1 MAALQSKQD
10 LADYCLRAN
19 GAPVVNIE
27 IDDEQLTD
35 CLDLA
40 VQYYQEY
47 HFEGIERDYVKYQL
61 TADDMV
67 NQYLTLP
74 DPIFSVLRVLNQSTV
89 FNSTETLYN
98 FQYQIMQNEMQNIIG
113 SGGVNYMY
121 SVMNYLQHMDFILR
135 KEKIFRFNR
144 RMNKIFL
151 DVNWGVEIKEGEWVV
166 LEVYRATDPEVYSEV
181 YNDMWLK
188 KYAAAVVKKMWGT
201 NLKKFSGMTLPGGIQ
216 YNGQQ
221 IYDEAVRE
229 IEALENEA
237 TNNSAPLGIFT
248 G

>member
-1 MAALQSKQD
+1 MLQSKQD
-10 LADYCLRAN
+10 LADFCLRQN

-27 IDDEQLTD
+27 VDEEQLTD

-61 TADDMV
+61 SPTDMS
-67 NQYLTLP
+67 NQYLSLP
-74 DPIFSVLRVLNQSTV
+74 DPVFSVTKVLNPSTI

-98 FQYQIMQNEMQNIIG
+98 FQYQIMQGEMTRIIG

-121 SVMNYLQHMDFILR
+121 GVLNYMSNLDFVLR
-135 KEKIFRFNR
+135 KEKIFRFHRRINR
-144 RMNKIFL
+144 VYL
-151 DVNWGVEIKEGEWVV
+151 DTNWGVDIKQGDWVV
-166 LEVYRATDPEVYSEV
+166 LEVYKAVDPEVATEV
-181 YNDMWLK
+181 YNDPWLK
-188 KYAAAVVKKMWGT
+188 KYATALVKRMWGT
-201 NLKKFSGMTLPGGIQ
+201 NLKKFTGMTLPGGIT

-221 IYDEAVRE
+221 IYDEAVE
-229 IEALENEA
+229 TIEKLETEA
-237 TNNSAPLGIFT
+237 TNTSAPLSIFV